1 MAITGAN
8 DYTSYT
14 NYCTE
19 TKQKDGCE
27 NTKNTT
33 SKETTGKTC
42 SNTREY
48 KKYLTEK
55 YNCLKNSGYSVAI
68 NSSLLSKALGDE
80 TISGW
85 LEYNLSLIPKVVD
98 HLKSSA
104 AACGSKIISCNINFN
119 GYDDIT
125 TDLVGQFEA
134 DLGTEKAREELKEK
148 MKKISEE
155 KKAEEKR
162 TQEKKAEEKRII
174 QQSYSG
180 KSMSD
185 IAVKANKELT
195 YRDSVDISEEALR
208 QQDNGLSLDKVFEYF
223 REQYSNLESADQFK
237 IENPFK
243 MELRASSIFGG
254 DNLFQDYS
262 ECQYEV
268 FHNWLEKNAGNLSG
282 ENRFRL
288 FDEVKNATKAMDRMN
303 SMEGYRGTSFES
315 VMLLES
321 SRVALEKIKN
331 TSVPEGLRSD
341 FEQLIQ
347 EYVHFNEESREQIM
361 EKMTPS
367 YMVEPIGE
375 SGQSYKYKDELLSSQ
390 RSFYS
395 RAKEDVRDLLREYY
409 SDKSNKDRVK
419 TKLQQYIER
428 YQKKNLSMYS
438 DSGLFDK
445 GLVYLM
451 VE

>member
-1 MAITGAN
+1 MAITGVNSDA
-8 DYTSYT
+8 TYT
-14 NYCTE
+14 NYYTIL
-19 TKQKDGCE
+19 E
-27 NTKNTT
+27 NTTDKQTAA
-33 SKETTGKTC
+33 KTY

-48 KKYLTEK
+48 RNYLTQK
-55 YNCLKNSGYSVAI
+55 YNCLKSTEYFVAI

-80 TISGW
+80 KISEW
-85 LEYNLSLIPKVVD
+85 LEYNLSLIPRVVD
-98 HLKSSA
+98 SLKSSA
-104 AACGSKIISCNINFN
+104 VACGSKIISCNIRFN

-125 TDLVGQFEA
+125 TDMVGQFEA
-134 DLGTEKAREELKEK
+134 DPGTEKAREELKEK

-162 TQEKKAEEKRII
+162 IMR
-174 QQSYSG
+174 QSYSG
-180 KSMSD
+180 KLMSD

-195 YRDSVDISEEALR
+195 HRDRVDISEEALR
-208 QQDNGLSLDKVFEYF
+208 QQDSGLSPDKVFEYF

-268 FHNWLEKNAGNLSG
+268 FHNWLEKNASNLSE
-282 ENRFRL
+282 ENRLRIL
-288 FDEVKNATKAMDRMN
+288 DEVKSATNAMDRMN

-341 FEQLIQ
+341 FEQLIK
-347 EYVHFNEESREQIM
+347 EYVRFNEESREQIM

-367 YMVEPIGE
+367 YLVENIGE
-375 SGQSYKYKDELLSSQ
+375 SSQSYQYKDELLSSQ

-419 TKLQQYIER
+419 TKLQQYTER
-428 YQKKNLSMYS
+428 YHKKNNPIYS
-438 DSGLFDK
+438 DSSLFDK

-451 VE
+451 VQ